1 MNSAS
6 LRARFFQREASE
18 WALLKGSAL
27 ISIGTA
33 VARVLGLAFSLV
45 LATAFSVGDYGAVR
59 YSIAVASL
67 VAIGTQ
73 PFGQHVIARFI
84 GKHANDADRVD
95 SVLSNSL
102 LVLPIILL
110 VTLLIAVPTLFHL
123 NTLTL
128 GILAVIAGETLFYTY
143 WGLSAG
149 FQDPLRL
156 TAAYLGSN
164 LVQIIATVLLIVVL
178 GIRSPT
184 LALLIYGLSYILP
197 LALLVTHWPMP
208 GHLSWHLVKI
218 PVIGELLRFSV
229 PVWISHACY
238 VLNTSLDLLLLEQ
251 FVTAGQLG
259 AYSLSKTLATVF
271 IFVPAGISTLLMPR
285 IAALPNQTHSQLLV
299 KMLGVSLF
307 VNLIGLVIYVPVV
320 NPFTQ
325 RAFGSDYLVVPIV
338 SVLLALDMIA
348 TGIHALITALFVG
361 SGRPAIESASRLATL
376 VATLVGAWLFIPTD
390 GITGAAVAMVTGKL
404 VSLLSYALVP
414 LARIRVETN
423 ALFLTDQEG

>member
-1 MNSAS
+1 MHSAS
-6 LRARFFQREASE
+6 IAAKLRQREASD

-33 VARVLGLAFSLV
+33 IARVLGLAFSLV

-84 GKHANDADRVD
+84 GKHANDPDRVD
-95 SVLSNSL
+95 SVLSNSF
-102 LVLPIILL
+102 LVLPIIFL
-110 VTLLIAVPTLFHL
+110 VTLLIAVPVLFHL

-128 GILAVIAGETLFYTY
+128 GILAVFAGETLFYTY

-178 GIRSPT
+178 GIQSPT

-197 LALLVTHWPMP
+197 LALLVTYWPMP
-208 GHLSWHLVKI
+208 GHLSWYLVKVQ
-218 PVIGELLRFSV
+218 VIAQLLRFSV
-229 PVWISHACY
+229 PIWVSHTCY

-271 IFVPAGISTLLMPR
+271 IFVPTGISTLLMPR

-299 KMLGVSLF
+299 KMLGASLL
-307 VNLIGLVIYVPVV
+307 VNTIGLVIYVPVV

-338 SVLLALDMIA
+338 SLLLALDMIA
-348 TGIHALITALFVG
+348 SGIHTLITAVFVG
-361 SGRPAIESASRLATL
+361 SGRPEVESASRIATL
-376 VATLVGAWLFIPTD
+376 VTTVLGAWLFIPTD
-390 GITGAAVAMVTGKL
+390 GIAGAAVAMVTGKL
-404 VSLLSYALVP
+404 VSLLTYALLP
-414 LARIRVETN
+414 LLKLTTRQRDIASLPAR
-423 ALFLTDQEG
+423 D